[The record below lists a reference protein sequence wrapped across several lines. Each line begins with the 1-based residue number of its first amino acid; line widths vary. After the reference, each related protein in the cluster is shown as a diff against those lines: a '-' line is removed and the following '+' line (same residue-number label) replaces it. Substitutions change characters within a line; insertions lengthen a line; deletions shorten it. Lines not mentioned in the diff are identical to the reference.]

1 VSQPPTLTLH
11 VHLDG
16 APSYEVGDE
25 IWQVGLADA
34 IGDEADA
41 IAGSAGAELLQSP
54 TTECRDQL
62 RDRVIA
68 EMTAA
73 LTEPGDTYTA
83 PDGVSYSLTARPDR
97 RIL

>member
-1 VSQPPTLTLH
+1 MSQQPTLTLR

-25 IWQVGLADA
+25 IWQVALAEA
-34 IGDEADA
+34 ISD
-41 IAGSAGAELLQSP
+41 AGSAGAELLESP

-62 RDRVIA
+62 RDRIIA

-73 LTEPGDTYTA
+73 LMNPGDTYTA
-83 PDGVSYSLTARPDR
+83 PDAVRYSLTARPDR

>member
-1 VSQPPTLTLH
+1 MSQQPTLTLR

-25 IWQVGLADA
+25 IWQVALAEA
-34 IGDEADA
+34 ISDEADT
-41 IAGSAGAELLQSP
+41 IAGSAGAELLESP

-62 RDRVIA
+62 RDRIIA

-73 LTEPGDTYTA
+73 LMNPGDTYTA
-83 PDGVSYSLTARPDR
+83 PDAVRYSLTARPDR